1 MTSYSPT
8 LTRPGGAPA
17 PAESPAPGGFRGA
30 PTHGTALGRGF
41 NDIGAMVAR
50 ELRRTVR
57 SVDSLVTAFAI
68 PVAIMLVFVVV
79 FGGAIED
86 DGSYIDYVVP
96 GVLILCLGFGS
107 ASTAIGVAQDL
118 TSGTFDRFKTLP
130 IFGPSV
136 LFGHVIASVLRNLA
150 ACIPVIGVAVLLGFR
165 PSADALGWLGA
176 IGFAAL
182 VIVAFTWLACA
193 AGLFLSV
200 DAAASINFV
209 FLFLPYVSSGF
220 VPVDTMPEWL
230 RGFAENQPFTPII
243 ETLRALLSGQA
254 PGASLWEALAW
265 LVGVLV
271 VSYLAAT
278 LAYRRRT
285 SQ

>member
-1 MTSYSPT
+1 MTTYSPASAT
-8 LTRPGGAPA
+8 ARLTPGGPAPLGAPA
-17 PAESPAPGGFRGA
+17 PEGTPLSRGLA
-30 PTHGTALGRGF
+30 
-41 NDIGAMVAR
+41 DIGAMVAR
-50 ELRRTVR
+50 ELRRTTR

-79 FGGAIED
+79 FGGAIEN
-86 DGSYIDYVVP
+86 DGRYIDYVVP

-107 ASTAIGVAQDL
+107 ASTAVGVAQDM
-118 TSGTFDRFKTLP
+118 TSGTIDRFKTLP

-150 ACIPVIGVAVLLGFR
+150 ACVPVVGVALLLGYR
-165 PSADALGWLGA
+165 PSADALGWLAA

-182 VIVAFTWLACA
+182 AILAFTWLACL

-200 DAAASINFV
+200 DAAASITFV

-230 RGFAENQPFTPII
+230 RGFAEHQPFTPII
-243 ETLRALLSGQA
+243 ETLRSLLSGE
-254 PGASLWEALAW
+254 GAGSSGWVALAW
-265 LVGVLV
+265 LAGVLV
-271 VSYLAAT
+271 VSYLAST

-285 SQ
+285 AK

>member
-1 MTSYSPT
+1 MTTYSPASAT
-8 LTRPGGAPA
+8 AHLTPGSPALHGEPA
-17 PAESPAPGGFRGA
+17 PEGTPFSRGLA
-30 PTHGTALGRGF
+30 
-41 NDIGAMVAR
+41 DIGAMVAR
-50 ELRRTVR
+50 ELRRTTR

-79 FGGAIED
+79 FGGAIEN
-86 DGSYIDYVVP
+86 DGRYIDYVVP

-107 ASTAIGVAQDL
+107 ASTAVGVAQDM
-118 TSGTFDRFKTLP
+118 TSGTIDRFKTLP

-150 ACIPVIGVAVLLGFR
+150 ACVPVVGVALLLGYR
-165 PSADALGWLGA
+165 PSADALGWLAA

-182 VIVAFTWLACA
+182 AILAFTWLACL

-200 DAAASINFV
+200 DAAASITFV

-230 RGFAENQPFTPII
+230 RGFAEHQPFTPII
-243 ETLRALLSGQA
+243 ETLRSLLSGE
-254 PGASLWEALAW
+254 GTGSSGWLALAW
-265 LVGVLV
+265 LAGVLV
-271 VSYLAAT
+271 VSYLAST

-285 SQ
+285 AK